1 MAELSADAQAIVDR
15 LKREGDLSR
24 NSGTHSIRSV
34 KIELSKFQ
42 DIFKTISTNIA
53 TQSEVLKVQTNLAK
67 EAAEKAETQEQFK
80 EIEPQQPK
88 YEKDIDDESK
98 SKLVTESENKK
109 INAMGDAIA
118 SALSFKN
125 LALAAAGLFVG
136 YNFLKGFIDEKTGGG
151 FTEFEKNIGPFA
163 KSLPGISTVLN
174 DFPKTL
180 GDMKTSIEKM
190 QESITGFTTRMNSII
205 DNLTLLGIATAVL
218 STVLT
223 VGSVASLARVALE
236 KFGPKTPGAPGTTP
250 TGTTGAP
257 PATPEKS
264 TPATKQEFKR
274 TGSGARVGNLT
285 GAPAPA
291 APPQP
296 SVISNA
302 ISRAQGIASKISNNY
317 KNAIDVERSITDPK
331 MRKVFTNI
339 VKGLGALGIALNIYQ
354 AVQLVALID
363 DPNST
368 QQDKQAAVG
377 AFLGTLIGVPAVGMA
392 GAAVGAFGGPWGAL
406 IGGVIGAGLGA
417 LGGAMIG
424 EYIAR
429 WAFGES
435 QPSQEDIDK
444 KNRQIGID
452 QYLNKVDARPEITKS
467 SGQRGRGEQVKAFA
481 DWNAKYGETHNPDGT
496 PKASLAG
503 GTVAGGRGN
512 VVEKPGEREA
522 YAQQLINRDAAAKK
536 EINKIIDSVLVDAPG
551 SMLTGNVNRRNG
563 LNTVSNNG
571 SSGGGA
577 VIINAPVSAPSSINM
592 TNGGSSV
599 NQLSISGGG
608 GAGIGPSM
616 LPYGLTNA
624 YN

>member
-53 TQSEVLKVQTNLAK
+53 TQAEVLKVQTNLAK

-80 EIEPQQPK
+80 EIEPPQPK
-88 YEKDIDDESK
+88 YEKDVNDEPK
-98 SKLVTESENKK
+98 SKLVSESENKK
-109 INAMGDAIA
+109 INAIGDAIA

-163 KSLPGISTVLN
+163 KSLPGIGTVLN

-180 GDMKTSIEKM
+180 GDMRTSIEKM
-190 QESITGFTTRMNSII
+190 EKSIIAFTGRMNSIL

-223 VGSVASLARVALE
+223 VGSVASLAKTVLE
-236 KFGPKTPGAPGTTP
+236 KFGPKTPGASGASTTVPSGTNP
-250 TGTTGAP
+250 TT
-257 PATPEKS
+257 TPEK
-264 TPATKQEFKR
+264 TTTTTKQEFKR
-274 TGSGARVGNLT
+274 TASGARVGNLT
-285 GAPAPA
+285 GAQPA
-291 APPQP
+291 PQP
-296 SVISNA
+296 SAVSKA
-302 ISRAQGIASKISNNY
+302 ISRAQGIASKISDNY
-317 KNAIDVERSITDPK
+317 KNAIDVERSITDPR
-331 MRKVFTNI
+331 MRKVFTSI
-339 VKGLGALGIALNIYQ
+339 VKGLGALSIALNIYQ

-452 QYLNKVDARPEITKS
+452 QYLDKVDARPEKPMNRGTK
-467 SGQRGRGEQVKAFA
+467 GFGERAKAYA

-551 SMLTGNVNRRNG
+551 SMLTGNINRRNG

-571 SSGGGA
+571 GSGGGA

-608 GAGIGPSM
+608 GAGVGPSM